1 MFMWHIGYLM
11 LNKYKMGLIH
21 FVLYVPEPAHSLYPA
36 GLSIGIVLQYPMD
49 MGMGMDINFENG
61 YGWGYG

>member
-1 MFMWHIGYLM
+1 M

-61 YGWGYG
+61 YG